1 MSFGSPILGI
11 VENYVNKK
19 FERKLEAGISEK
31 KPKKKDEKKKWR
43 QIFGETFMGEAM
55 LADERFE
62 WICPANFYQSEFNET
77 LNLSQVSKDKKAR
90 RYRDREMP
98 VNHNYFVNMRLS
110 ASLKV
115 YAGYGAIVVHSV
127 DLNGKTLEIVQDTS
141 FDMSILASES
151 LPFVQ
156 ITNNYGKGYINI
168 DLQYNPSNNFHL
180 RSILHGGNDKSVN
193 IKIKNH
199 GGSGDKFEH
208 FDISNPPPNPKY
220 KESPK
225 SGEESEKKS
234 TKKSKSLILSRNDIF
249 VYIGLVCFIFSLV
262 FLILP
267 FFVRKNNDFYLLE
280 HYDYYQDCDELQ

>member
-62 WICPANFYQSEFNET
+62 WI
-77 LNLSQVSKDKKAR
+77 
-90 RYRDREMP
+90 
-98 VNHNYFVNMRLS
+98 
-110 ASLKV
+110 
-115 YAGYGAIVVHSV
+115 
-127 DLNGKTLEIVQDTS
+127 
-141 FDMSILASES
+141 SES